1 MTQFANYLSP
11 LSAAA
16 GAKRSGCFVSAAS
29 PLLSSAAPERS
40 RPFPTRSGLSPL
52 TVGAT
57 IGRPSSSALPH
68 CPHYQLKL
76 HLRHCEEHQRRSNPV
91 PPHRNGQDRSLHVS
105 ALPLLPQGRPC
116 VVPAMS
122 PQLLTARIA
131 SQAPPFR
138 PPAASTSSRRRG
150 FAVRPSYQ
158 SISAKDATKK
168 SPDGSLG

>member
-29 PLLSSAAPERS
+29 PVLSSAAPERS

-76 HLRHCEEHQRRSNPV
+76 HLRLRGAPATKQSSTAAPERSRPFPTRFGSSPLTAGATLRGPRYV
-91 PPHRNGQDRSLHVS
+91 SATPHRPNCQPS
-105 ALPLLPQGRPC
+105 
-116 VVPAMS
+116 
-122 PQLLTARIA
+122 
-131 SQAPPFR
+131 PPFR
-138 PPAASTSSRRRG
+138 PLAASTSSRRRG
-150 FAVRPSYQ
+150 LAVRPSYC
-158 SISAKDATKK
+158 SIFAKYATKK